1 MKKDMIVLLI
11 ACAVGVG
18 VGAVWAAMP
27 ELTKEAEGFQNRE
40 EAIAL
45 NDFLSFKKENIK
57 DAMVLG
63 RGGTNVLE
71 KSGEVAVKTG
81 KGVVRFFPVDGASNL
96 PREFLDGREITSP
109 TNTC

>member
-45 NDFLSFKKENIK
+45 NDFLSFKKI
-57 DAMVLG
+57 AVYS
-63 RGGTNVLE
+63 E
-71 KSGEVAVKTG
+71 KNMLKIQIYKILT
-81 KGVVRFFPVDGASNL
+81 FN
-96 PREFLDGREITSP
+96 SP
-109 TNTC
+109 QLQLLNHF